1 MLVRIFHS
9 FLSENNKNHYG
20 PLLWQEST
28 RFFIRAIE
36 FNFCNFKNEAISS
49 SIYKL

>member
-1 MLVRIFHS
+1 MAGT
-9 FLSENNKNHYG
+9 HYD
-20 PLLWQEST
+20 
-28 RFFIRAIE
+28 FFIRAIE